1 MKRLGLALR
10 TFFRIVTDAAL
21 TPKIE
26 ALLAGTPGEVIKE
39 EMRAPAPSPPPP
51 VRNDAVTL
59 LAMLQRE
66 ARLVDFLQESLDS
79 YSNEQIGAA
88 VRDVHRDSRA
98 VLDKAFA
105 LQPVSDQA
113 EGQPVTI
120 PAGFDPAQYRLTGNV
135 TGEAPHQGKLCH
147 HGWRVSRCD
156 LPQWQG
162 AAETANVVMP
172 AEVEL

>member
-10 TFFRIVTDAAL
+10 TFFRIITDAGL

-26 ALLAGTPGEVIKE
+26 ALLSGTRGDENKE
-39 EMRAPAPSPPPP
+39 EARAKEPSTPAP
-51 VRNDAVTL
+51 VRSDAVTL
-59 LAMLQRE
+59 LALLQRE
-66 ARLVDFLQESLDS
+66 ARLVDFLQESLGN

-98 VLDKAFA
+98 VIEKAFA
-105 LQPVSDQA
+105 LQPVSDQE
-113 EGQPVTI
+113 EGQSVTI

-135 TGEAPHQGKLCH
+135 SGEPPHQGTLRH

-156 LPQWQG
+156 LPQWHGFQE
-162 AAETANVVMP
+162 AANVVVP